1 MRESKVFELVF
12 GESERLEVVVAEN
25 ITATVVYSGA
35 RGEFTFPAEALAV
48 EWLESLKTQLSE
60 RYPLIVGVDQI
71 IEKLGGA
78 KKKAVPR
85 RPPRKAA

>member
-25 ITATVVYSGA
+25 ITVTVAYSGA
-35 RGEFTFPAEALAV
+35 RGEFNFPAEALAV

-60 RYPLIVGVDQI
+60 RYPLLSGIDGIV
-71 IEKLGGA
+71 EKLGGA
-78 KKKAVPR
+78 AKKAVSR